1 MKKNNKIFLYGGK
14 STAYLVQEILLEKKK
29 KTSYIFDKYL
39 KKIHFETK
47 AKFSNRKE
55 DLIKFLNDS
64 QYFFICIGMVDGKLR
79 DILSKKIIKKKLKP
93 ISIISK
99 DACIDNSVKYNH
111 GLLAMPH
118 AVVNKKTIIG
128 SNCYLNVNSVI
139 DHECIIEDGVHIM
152 GSAYIAGRVTIK
164 KYASIGANATVVCGH
179 NLGEYCFIAAG
190 AVVTKEVPAYALMAG
205 TPAKRI
211 GWMSKAGGRLGDD
224 LICPIDGSVYR
235 LLNPNKLE
243 QIII

>member
-47 AKFSNRKE
+47 AKFSNRKK

-139 DHECIIEDGVHIM
+139 DHECIIGDGVRIM
-152 GSAYIAGRVTIK
+152 GSSYLAGRVK
-164 KYASIGANATVVCGH
+164 VNNYASIGANATILPDIEIGENAVVG
-179 NLGEYCFIAAG
+179 AG
-190 AVVTKEVPAYALMAG
+190 SVVTKNVKKNEIVVG
-205 TPAKRI
+205 NPAKFL
-211 GWMSKAGGRLGDD
+211 K
-224 LICPIDGSVYR
+224 Y
-235 LLNPNKLE
+235 NKKKFDYK
-243 QIII
+243 I

>member
-1 MKKNNKIFLYGGK
+1 MKKNSKIFLYGGK
-14 STAYLVQEILLEKKK
+14 STAYLVQEILLERKK

-39 KKIHFETK
+39 EEIHFETK

-55 DLIKFLNDS
+55 DLINFLNDS
-64 QYFFICIGMVDGKLR
+64 EYFFICIGMVDGKLR

-99 DACIDNSVKYNH
+99 DACIDNSVQYNH

-152 GSAYIAGRVTIK
+152 GSAYIAGRVTVK
-164 KYASIGANATVVCGH
+164 KYASIGANATILQDITIGKNSIVG
-179 NLGEYCFIAAG
+179 AG
-190 AVVTKEVPAYALMAG
+190 AVVTKNVPDNAIVVG
-205 TPAKRI
+205 NPAKFL
-211 GWMSKAGGRLGDD
+211 K
-224 LICPIDGSVYR
+224 V
-235 LLNPNKLE
+235 NNKKYNYNLS
-243 QIII
+243 